1 MLMKPPCFKQQ
12 HGVALIEILI
22 AILVTAIG
30 ILGVVNLQVVSLKTA
45 QNATLQAQANTLGYD
60 MLDRLRAN
68 PNLAKAG
75 AYNLDKNAATP
86 TGNTIQDIDR
96 RAWREMIDANLP
108 PAADGAKASIA
119 CNPAGIC
126 TITIPWS
133 ENNKNSTPAD
143 NDRSIT
149 LVTQL

>member
-1 MLMKPPCFKQQ
+1 MKPPYSKQQ
-12 HGVALIEILI
+12 RGVALIEVLI
-22 AILVTAIG
+22 AMLVTAIG
-30 ILGVVNLQVVSLKTA
+30 ILGVVSLQVVSLKTA

-68 PNLAKAG
+68 PTLAKAG
-75 AYNLDKNAATP
+75 NYNLAKTEDDPSSTSTA
-86 TGNTIQDIDR
+86 IQDIDR
-96 RAWREMIDANLP
+96 RQWRTMLANSLP
-108 PAADGAKASIA
+108 ARTDKASIA
-119 CNPAGIC
+119 CNAAGIC

-133 ENNKNSTPAD
+133 ENNKTTNAAD